1 VRPTE
6 ILLHPVRLQ
15 VVHAF
20 LGGRS
25 LTTADLRSEL
35 PHVPSATLYRQV
47 AALVEGGVLE
57 TVAERPVRG
66 AVERTYRLATDAPS
80 SVSAEDARTMG
91 RREHEQAFLTFALG
105 LVADHDRYLAGGDVD
120 MGRDQVGYRRAALN
134 LTDEETAR
142 LVADLRAAVAPY
154 RDLPPAP
161 GRRRRILATVLL
173 PAGPAERTERVG
185 PAERAEPVGP
195 ADRAEPAAPDR

>member
-1 VRPTE
+1 MRPTE

-25 LTTADLRSEL
+25 LTTADLRGEL
-35 PHVPSATLYRQV
+35 PDVPAATLYRQV
-47 AALVEGGVLE
+47 AALVRGGVLE
-57 TVAERPVRG
+57 TVGERPVRG
-66 AVERTYRLATDAPS
+66 AVERTYRLAADAPTA
-80 SVSAEDARTMG
+80 VGAEDARGMS
-91 RREHEQAFLTFALG
+91 RRDHEQAFLTFALG
-105 LVADHDRYLAGGDVD
+105 LVADHDRYLAGDDVD
-120 MGRDQVGYRRAALN
+120 LARDQVGYRRAALD

-154 RDLPPAP
+154 RDLPGAP

-173 PAGPAERTERVG
+173 PT
-185 PAERAEPVGP
+185 
-195 ADRAEPAAPDR
+195 EPAGTSGGISGCRPSSA

>member
-1 VRPTE
+1 MRPTE

-25 LTTADLRSEL
+25 LTTADLRREL
-35 PHVPSATLYRQV
+35 PDVPPATLYRQV

-66 AVERTYRLATDAPS
+66 AVERTYRLAPDAPVA
-80 SVSAEDARTMG
+80 VSAEDARGMD
-91 RREHEQAFLTFALG
+91 RRDHEQAFLTFALG
-105 LVADHDRYLAGGDVD
+105 LVADHDRYLAGEDVD
-120 MGRDQVGYRRAALN
+120 LARDQVGYRRAALH
-134 LTDEETAR
+134 LSDQETAQ

-154 RDLPPAP
+154 RDLPPEP
-161 GRRRRILATVLL
+161 GRRRRIFATVLL
-173 PAGPAERTERVG
+173 PADPPGAVSESRPSSG
-185 PAERAEPVGP
+185 
-195 ADRAEPAAPDR
+195 